1 MTGYFPPPSDSGTHM
16 THVNKNHQKGER
28 YTYAFDQIK
37 RAKEA
42 GFFIEIVAICESI
55 ITDRLQSNALG
66 TQVMKA
72 AEGEGKYLS
81 LGGIIGA
88 LRSNLPSRED
98 TETSETSIDAAQMLD
113 AIDAW
118 RHNRNIILHG
128 IVKSTPGTSP
138 GGVEVFRERSRHSAK
153 EGEKLARMAIR
164 WHEQQQRAAAQ
175 PSA

>member
-1 MTGYFPPPSDSGTHM
+1 MTGYFPPPSNLGTHM
-16 THVNKNHQKGER
+16 THMKKNHQKGER
-28 YTYAFDQIK
+28 YAYAFDQIK

-72 AEGEGKYLS
+72 PEGEGKYLS

-98 TETSETSIDAAQMLD
+98 TKSSETSTETARMLD

-118 RHNRNIILHG
+118 RLNRNKILHG
-128 IVKSTPGTSP
+128 LVKSMPGTSP
-138 GGVEVFRERSRHSAK
+138 GAVEEFRERAQHSAE
-153 EGEKLARMAIR
+153 EGENLARTAIR
-164 WHEQQQRAAAQ
+164 WHEQQRRAAAR